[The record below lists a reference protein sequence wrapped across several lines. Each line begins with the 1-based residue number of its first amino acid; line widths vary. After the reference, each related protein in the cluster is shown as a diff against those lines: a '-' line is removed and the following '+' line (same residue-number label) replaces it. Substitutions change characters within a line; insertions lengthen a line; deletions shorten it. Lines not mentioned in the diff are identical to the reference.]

1 MQKELQTCTE
11 TQVWYSVIMVQHSS
25 LFKKGQQKIRRYDV
39 FIYYQIK
46 PMSKLKLKSANKD
59 WKMFFKKRKKKLFK
73 IVL

>member
-1 MQKELQTCTE
+1 
-11 TQVWYSVIMVQHSS
+11 MVQHSS

-59 WKMFFKKRKKKLFK
+59 WKMFLKKEKKICLK
-73 IVL
+73 